1 MDHDPTLLLQ
11 VEDVHKS
18 FPGVK
23 ALDGMRFDLR
33 HGEVLGLVGENGAG
47 KSTLMKLLTGIY
59 VRESGDFWLDG
70 EPLVVTTPREAE
82 EKGLSIIH
90 QELNLVPHLTVAEN
104 IWLGRE
110 PLRGRTFTKPS
121 EQIRRTEELL
131 AQLELDLDP
140 KALIRNLTVAKQQ
153 MVEIAKALSF
163 DAKVIIMDEPT
174 SALNETEVA
183 QLHLLIRR
191 FVTDKTGVVYIT
203 HRMQELK
210 LITDRVTV
218 IRDGKYIA
226 TSDTADTT
234 LDEVISHMVGRAI
247 DISAQPV
254 NVREDRDVVMSVRHL
269 STKTLLHD
277 VSFDLKRGEILGF
290 AGLLGA
296 GRTETARAIIGADP
310 RTAGEIT
317 VNGHPAD
324 LANPAQAASQG
335 IGYLS
340 EDRKAYGLMLGLD
353 VTHNVTISSIRDKFT
368 RGGFE
373 NRKAM
378 KQAAEDGV
386 DLLRI
391 KTPSVNQLARN
402 LSGGNQQKTIIA
414 RWLVKNCDILI
425 FDEPTRGIDVGAKEE
440 IYQLLNRLAGEG
452 KSIIMIS
459 SELPE
464 ILRMAHRIVVMS
476 DGRITGT
483 LPAGQATQESIM
495 QLATTRAQGSEDSDV
510 SR

>member
-1 MDHDPTLLLQ
+1 MDRDPTLLLQ
-11 VEDVHKS
+11 VEGVHKS

-70 EPLVVTTPREAE
+70 EPLVVDTPREAE

-121 EQIRRTEELL
+121 EQVRRTEDLL
-131 AQLELDLDP
+131 ARLELDLDP

-174 SALNETEVA
+174 SALNEAEVA

-226 TSDTADTT
+226 TSDTANTT

-254 NVREDRDVVMSVRHL
+254 NVRDDRDVVMSVRNL

-402 LSGGNQQKTIIA
+402 LSGGNQQKVILGK
-414 RWLVKNCDILI
+414 WLEAGAEVLL
-425 FDEPTRGIDVGAKEE
+425 FDNPTQGIDVGTKFE
-440 IYQLLNRLAGEG
+440 IYHLILDLAQQG
-452 KSIIMIS
+452 KAIIVFS
-459 SELPE
+459 AEYPE
-464 ILRMAHRIVVMS
+464 IYKVADSCIVMFKGKENAVLTRDKITERNVMFYS
-476 DGRITGT
+476 TGAN
-483 LPAGQATQESIM
+483 L
-495 QLATTRAQGSEDSDV
+495 QGALDASE
-510 SR
+510 